1 MEPGTLHYWVQGDN
15 PDTVASYLRTLV
27 GPESPTVIGRVAT
40 HPAYRSRGY
49 GQMLVEC
56 VIADAQRPIT
66 MHAQA
71 YLEKWYGKMGFVP
84 EGEIFIEEDIEH
96 IAMRLD

>member
-1 MEPGTLHYWVQGDN
+1 
-15 PDTVASYLRTLV
+15 
-27 GPESPTVIGRVAT
+27 
-40 HPAYRSRGY
+40 
-49 GQMLVEC
+49 
-56 VIADAQRPIT
+56 